1 MPVHDAARGDHTV
14 QEHLRFD
21 LLAWATAI
29 ALGALV
35 WHWRL
40 RATLTRLRTRVGGG
54 YFVALSSGSVLGAYA
69 FGSLNLHLSGVAM
82 PARSI
87 LGALV
92 GAILAV
98 EIYKHRHG
106 IRGSTGIIFA
116 APLAAAIAVGRIG
129 CFRAGLIDHT
139 HGVATLLPW
148 GHDFGDGIA
157 RHPVQLYESASMA
170 LVLAALLLGFAR
182 HSAWMLRHGF
192 YLVVGAYGAQ
202 RFAWEFL
209 KPYARVLG
217 PFNLFHLLAA
227 LLCAYAIFMARGA
240 NDGGTQLQ

>member
-1 MPVHDAARGDHTV
+1 M

-21 LLAWATAI
+21 LIAWASAI
-29 ALGALV
+29 AVGVLV

-40 RATLTRLRTRVGGG
+40 RATLVSLRARVGAG
-54 YFVALSSGSVLGAYA
+54 YFAALSAGSLLGAYG
-69 FGSLNLHLSGVAM
+69 FGSLNLYLSDIVM
-82 PARSI
+82 PARSM

-92 GAILAV
+92 GAITAV
-98 EIYKHRHG
+98 EIYKLRHG
-106 IRGSTGIIFA
+106 IRGSTGVIFA

-129 CFRAGLIDHT
+129 CYRAGLIDQT
-139 HGVATLLPW
+139 HGIATTLPW

-170 LVLAALLLGFAR
+170 LVLIAVLIGFAR
-182 HSAWMLRHGF
+182 RSPWMLAQGF
-192 YLVVGAYGAQ
+192 YLIVGVYGAQ

-217 PFNLFHLLAA
+217 PFNVFHLLAA
-227 LLCAYAIFMARGA
+227 LLCAYAIYMGRHASHAR
-240 NDGGTQLQ
+240 T

>member
-1 MPVHDAARGDHTV
+1 M

-21 LLAWATAI
+21 LIAWASAI
-29 ALGALV
+29 AVGVLM

-40 RATLTRLRTRVGGG
+40 RATLVSLRARVGAG
-54 YFVALSSGSVLGAYA
+54 YFAALSAGSLLGAYG
-69 FGSLNLHLSGVAM
+69 FGSLNLYLSDIVM
-82 PARSI
+82 PARSM

-92 GAILAV
+92 GAITAV
-98 EIYKHRHG
+98 EIYKLRHG
-106 IRGSTGIIFA
+106 IRGSTGVIFA

-129 CFRAGLIDHT
+129 CYRAGLIDQT
-139 HGVATLLPW
+139 HGIATTLPW

-170 LVLAALLLGFAR
+170 LVLIAVLIGFAR
-182 HSAWMLRHGF
+182 RSPWMLAQGF
-192 YLVVGAYGAQ
+192 YLIVGVYGAQ

-217 PFNLFHLLAA
+217 PFNVFHLLAA
-227 LLCAYAIFMARGA
+227 LLCAYAIYMGRHASHAR
-240 NDGGTQLQ
+240 T

>member
-1 MPVHDAARGDHTV
+1 M

-21 LLAWATAI
+21 LIAWATAI
-29 ALGALV
+29 VVGAGV

-40 RATLTRLRTRVGGG
+40 RVTLASIRARVGGG
-54 YFVALSSGSVLGAYA
+54 YFAALSCGSLLGAYG
-69 FGSLNLHLSGVAM
+69 FGSLNLYLSHLAVPG
-82 PARSI
+82 RSI

-92 GAILAV
+92 GAITAV
-98 EIYKHRHG
+98 EVYKYRHG

-139 HGVATLLPW
+139 HGIATTLPW
-148 GHDFGDGIA
+148 GHDFGDGVA
-157 RHPVQLYESASMA
+157 RHPVQLYEAASMA
-170 LVLAALLLGFAR
+170 LVLAALLVGLAR
-182 HSAWMLRHGF
+182 RSPWMLGCGF
-192 YLVVGAYGAQ
+192 YLVVGVYGAQ
-202 RFAWEFL
+202 RFVWEFF

-227 LLCAYAIFMARGA
+227 LLCAYAIFMERESRHA
-240 NDGGTQLQ
+240 GT

>member
-1 MPVHDAARGDHTV
+1 M

-21 LLAWATAI
+21 LIAWASAI
-29 ALGALV
+29 AVGVLV

-40 RATLTRLRTRVGGG
+40 RATLVSLRARVGAG
-54 YFVALSSGSVLGAYA
+54 YFAALSAGSLLGAYG
-69 FGSLNLHLSGVAM
+69 FGSLNLYLTDIVM
-82 PARSI
+82 PARSM

-92 GAILAV
+92 GAITAV
-98 EIYKHRHG
+98 EIYKLRHG
-106 IRGSTGIIFA
+106 IRGSTGVIFA

-129 CFRAGLIDHT
+129 CYRAGLIDQT
-139 HGVATLLPW
+139 HGIATTLPW

-170 LVLAALLLGFAR
+170 LVLIAVLIGFAR
-182 HSAWMLRHGF
+182 RSPWMLAQGF
-192 YLVVGAYGAQ
+192 YLIVGVYGAQ

-217 PFNLFHLLAA
+217 PFNVFHLLAA
-227 LLCAYAIFMARGA
+227 LLCAYAIYMGRHASHAR
-240 NDGGTQLQ
+240 T

>member
-1 MPVHDAARGDHTV
+1 M

-21 LLAWATAI
+21 LIAWASAI
-29 ALGALV
+29 AVGVLV

-40 RATLTRLRTRVGGG
+40 RATLVSLRARVGAS
-54 YFVALSSGSVLGAYA
+54 YFAALSAGSLLGAYG
-69 FGSLNLHLSGVAM
+69 FGSLNLYLSDVVL

-87 LGALV
+87 LGALI
-92 GAILAV
+92 GAITAV
-98 EIYKHRHG
+98 EIYKLRHR

-116 APLAAAIAVGRIG
+116 APLAAAIAVGRVG
-129 CFRAGLIDHT
+129 CYRAGLADQT
-139 HGVATLLPW
+139 HGIATTLPW

-170 LVLAALLLGFAR
+170 LVLAALLVGLAR
-182 HSAWMLRHGF
+182 RSSWMLGRGF
-192 YLVVGAYGAQ
+192 YLVVGLYGAQ

-209 KPYARVLG
+209 KPYARLVG

-227 LLCAYAIFMARGA
+227 LLCAYAIFMGREASDAR
-240 NDGGTQLQ
+240 T

>member
-1 MPVHDAARGDHTV
+1 M

-21 LLAWATAI
+21 LIAWASAI
-29 ALGALV
+29 AVGVLV

-40 RATLTRLRTRVGGG
+40 RATLVSLRARVGAG
-54 YFVALSSGSVLGAYA
+54 YFAALSAGSLLGAYG
-69 FGSLNLHLSGVAM
+69 FGSLNLYLSDIVM
-82 PARSI
+82 PARSM

-92 GAILAV
+92 GAITAV
-98 EIYKHRHG
+98 EIYKLRHG
-106 IRGSTGIIFA
+106 IRGSTGVIFA

-129 CFRAGLIDHT
+129 CYRAGLIDQT
-139 HGVATLLPW
+139 HGIATTLPW

-170 LVLAALLLGFAR
+170 LVLIAVLIGFAR
-182 HSAWMLRHGF
+182 RSPWMLAQGF
-192 YLVVGAYGAQ
+192 YLIVGVYGAQ

-217 PFNLFHLLAA
+217 PFNVFHLLAA
-227 LLCAYAIFMARGA
+227 LLCAYAIYTGRHASHAR
-240 NDGGTQLQ
+240 T